1 MPNGSMRDA
10 ITRAVAYCFDESHGY
25 SSLNDGTAHIGYPD
39 FDCGGLVGR
48 CLNEAGFTYPCA
60 SVGTRN
66 MRSYLTTA
74 GFVLTDVT
82 DRNMIPQN
90 GDIVVYNGIDHNG
103 NRVGHTYF
111 YAEDVLHYTDPD
123 ANSTNTSSSGP
134 CRIEAQSKRDR
145 PESEFGDTQK
155 NGTGAY
161 WQCWSHSYHSLYP
174 SPIDWTIGDPD
185 WDVYIAHCPWSDMG
199 GLDVGALLLLFMSG
213 GHSSKHKRNIRR

>member
-10 ITRAVAYCFDESHGY
+10 ITRAVNYCFDESHGY
-25 SSLNDGTAHIGYPD
+25 SSLTDGTAHIGYPD

-60 SVGTRN
+60 SVGTRY
-66 MRSYLTTA
+66 MRGFLTAA
-74 GFVLTDVT
+74 GFFLVNVT
-82 DRNMIPQN
+82 DRNMMPQN

-213 GHSSKHKRNIRR
+213 GHSSRHKRNIRR